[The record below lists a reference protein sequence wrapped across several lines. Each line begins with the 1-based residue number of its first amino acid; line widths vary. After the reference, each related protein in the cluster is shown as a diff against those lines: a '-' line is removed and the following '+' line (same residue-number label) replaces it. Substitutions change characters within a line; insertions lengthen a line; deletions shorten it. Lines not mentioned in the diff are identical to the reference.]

1 MVLNRGI
8 RIILILF
15 ATLMFG
21 VVSLFA
27 GNISSEGFGYMPES
41 REVTLYTLSNAN
53 GMQVEITNLGG
64 AVVSI
69 MVPDKSGKLKDVVLG
84 FNKARG
90 YYYSNFGSIIGRFAN
105 RIADGRFTLDGQTYI
120 LAQNNGENHIHG
132 GIKGFDDV
140 LWSAKPVIRED
151 SVGVELSYF
160 SPSGEEGYPG
170 NLFVSVV
177 YTLSEQNNLSVK
189 YKAVTDSKTVLNMT
203 NHSYFNL
210 KGEGA
215 GSILDH
221 RVTFA
226 AGHYLEVDEE
236 MIPTG
241 RVNAVRGTPMDF
253 TEPHAIG
260 ERIDQ
265 DFPALNYGKGY
276 DHFWVLDKPAGEFGF
291 AARVMEPTSGRIMEI
306 HTTEPGVQFYTGNH
320 LDGSARGKSGIPY
333 TKRSGFALEVQHHP
347 DAPNQPGFPST
358 VLKPG
363 NMYNQTTVYK
373 FRTR

>member
-1 MVLNRGI
+1 
-8 RIILILF
+8 
-15 ATLMFG
+15 MFG